1 MVSQKPT
8 NSAVKDDSAAIL
20 ATNQDSNG
28 NGIYGNASAKKVSLE
43 KTGQNR
49 AVSGAV
55 NAINGNDIYGNAWNE
70 GNCEYCNEQFKKK
83 TTWQRF
89 CCTDHQALAYE
100 QRTGKKWYGKKT
112 AAG

>member
-55 NAINGNDIYGNAWNE
+55 NAINGNDIYGNASE
-70 GNCEYCNEQFKKK
+70 TVKVFKTSGILEKK
-83 TTWQRF
+83 NTEKLEK
-89 CCTDHQALAYE
+89 C
-100 QRTGKKWYGKKT
+100 
-112 AAG
+112 